1 MKKRVEFSPEFDLLV
16 QCCRWNF
23 IGAERAGPAIPP
35 AVDWDRFHSLARFH
49 RVQGFAWQ
57 CLGAAGVPPSS
68 TGVKQL
74 EAEAIA
80 IASRNL
86 QIATEMH
93 ELARSFETSSTAM
106 RFLKGLPVAALVY
119 DKPLL
124 KASVDIDILVNPD
137 ELHQASTLLS
147 AHGYRLIEPAGDAG
161 ALHAWHSNRKD
172 SEWERQGPTLR
183 VDLHTRL
190 ADNPRLLA
198 GLNASAPSQSADLG
212 QGLAFATLATEP
224 LFAHL
229 AVHGA
234 SSAWFRLKWL
244 SDFAGLLFG
253 LESARIE
260 QIYRRSEAFG
270 AARAAGQ
277 ALLLADALF
286 DSLAALPH
294 LRSELAAQPATQC
307 LFRAALGQLAQP
319 DPVEPTATRLGTA
332 TIHWT
337 QFLLREGLA
346 FKLSELSRQVRAAIA

>member
-1 MKKRVEFSPEFDLLV
+1 MEFSPEFDLLV
-16 QCCRWNF
+16 HCCRWNF
-23 IGAERAGPAIPP
+23 IGADRAETALPP
-35 AVDWDRFHSLARFH
+35 AVDWERFHALARFH

-57 CLGAAGVPPSS
+57 CLGATGVPASS
-68 TGVKQL
+68 AGLNQL
-74 EAEAIA
+74 EAEAVA
-80 IASRNL
+80 IAGRNL
-86 QIATEMH
+86 QVAREMR
-93 ELARSFETSSTAM
+93 ELARAFETSSTAM
-106 RFLKGLPVAALVY
+106 LFLKGLPVAALVY

-124 KASVDIDILVNPD
+124 KASVDIDILVDPGDLN
-137 ELHQASTLLS
+137 QASRLLS
-147 AHGYRLIEPAGDAG
+147 ARGYRLAEPAGDAG

-198 GLNASAPSQSADLG
+198 GLSAGAPSQSADLG
-212 QGLAFATLATEP
+212 QGFSFATLATEP

-234 SSAWFRLKWL
+234 SSAWFRLKWI
-244 SDFAGLLFG
+244 SDFAGLLFA

-260 QIYRRSEAFG
+260 QVYRASEAFG
-270 AARAAGQ
+270 ATRAAGQ

-294 LRSELAAQPATQC
+294 VRSELAAQPVTQR
-307 LFRAALGQLAQP
+307 LFRAALAQLTQA
-319 DPVEPTATRLGTA
+319 DPVEPTASKLGTA

-346 FKLSELSRQVRAAIA
+346 FKLSELSRQVRAAVA